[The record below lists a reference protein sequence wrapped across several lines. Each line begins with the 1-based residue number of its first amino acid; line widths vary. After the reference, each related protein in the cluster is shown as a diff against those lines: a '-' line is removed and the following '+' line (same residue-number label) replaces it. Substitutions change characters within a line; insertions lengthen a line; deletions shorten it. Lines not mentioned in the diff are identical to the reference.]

1 MSTAAARQAS
11 TTPTPQK
18 AAGLRGVLRYHVSM
32 ADYCSWRA
40 GGAARSFY
48 EPADVA
54 DLGLFLA
61 RLPPDEPLLFIGL
74 GSNLLVRDG
83 GFAGTVIQMRALP
96 DVLTREGERGV
107 HAGAGVTLSKLARL
121 SAREGLA
128 GAEFLGGIPGTV
140 GGALA
145 MNAGAHG
152 SETWPLVRAVE
163 TIDRQGVIRLRPAS
177 DFQVGYRSVQRPHG
191 ECFVAAHF
199 EFTAGD
205 PAALQQR
212 LKELIARRNASQ
224 PTTQASCGSVFR
236 NPPGDYAGR
245 LIEQAGLKGRRS
257 GGAQI
262 SDKHANFIVTERGA
276 IAADIEALIQQAQS
290 AVAERFGVQLHP
302 EAIIVGEAA

>member
-1 MSTAAARQAS
+1 M
-11 TTPTPQK
+11 PQQ
-18 AAGLRGVLRYHVSM
+18 AAGLRGVLRHHVSM

-48 EPADVA
+48 EPVDLA

-61 RLPPDEPLLFIGL
+61 RLPPEEPLLFIGL

-96 DVLTREGERGV
+96 DVLAREGERGV
-107 HAGAGVTLSKLARL
+107 HAGAGITLSKLARL
-121 SAREGLA
+121 CAREGLA
-128 GAEFLGGIPGTV
+128 GGEFLGGIPGTV

-152 SETWPLVRAVE
+152 GETWPLVRAVE
-163 TIDRQGVIRLRPAS
+163 TMDRQGVLRLRPAG
-177 DFQVGYRSVQRPHG
+177 DFQPAYRSVQRPAD
-191 ECFVAAHF
+191 EWFVAAHF
-199 EFTAGD
+199 EFAPGD
-205 PAALQQR
+205 PAVLQGR

-276 IAADIEALIQQAQS
+276 TAADIECLIGAAQT
-290 AVAERFGVQLHP
+290 AVSGRFGVALHP
-302 EAIIVGEAA
+302 EAVIVGEAP